1 VDERW
6 DERMVSPGAAYATP
20 ARSLVTFPGSLIP
33 IEDHRHASREPSP
46 TAGIVIARSTAD
58 GRDPR
63 APGGVATMPR
73 TTKLVALL
81 LALVAGSSA
90 ARAQGVQTGMLTGF
104 VRGSDGL
111 SLPGA
116 TVTVGSPAL
125 QGVRTTVSDV
135 NGAYVIR
142 GLPPGTYAVT
152 FEFPDMKPVTD
163 STVVPLGGTASLDA
177 TLTTVTA
184 AELVNVTAETP
195 SILTRP
201 TGGLNLTQSDIDR
214 LPSGRTPDQI
224 AELAPGLT
232 NNKPNAGQVTISG
245 AFAWDNVFFI
255 DGVDVNDNLFGDAEN
270 VFIEDA
276 VEETQVLTSGIS
288 AEYGRFSGGVINIVT
303 KRGGNDFSGTF
314 RVNFTN
320 PAWVDE
326 TPFERDAGDERE
338 SKLNKFYEG
347 TLGGPIV
354 RDKAWF
360 FFAARDQES
369 RNETPLPETGA
380 PFSQVNSSTRFE
392 LKGTV
397 TPMPN
402 QTVQVSFVDND
413 QETVRPSFSFT
424 VDPNA
429 FENAQFPSELFVVN
443 WNGVINQQMFGT
455 LQYSRKDA
463 TLQIGGTSTAI
474 QDSPFIT
481 LGVTVP
487 DGFHYNGPYFDGTD
501 PEERDN
507 DQITGSLAYF
517 LSSRRTGTHDLKAG
531 FERFNARSVGGNSQS
546 PSSFVFFT
554 DYVVDEAGVPVFDAQ
569 GRLIPVWGPGES
581 ASNNWLASRGAELD
595 ITSWSF
601 YGQDRW
607 TPARRVTLDLGVRYE
622 RTRSEA
628 TGGIIGVD
636 TDTFVPRLGASF
648 DLEGTG
654 RTIASASYAHYAG
667 KYNLNQI
674 GRNSSVGNPAR
685 VTRFYF
691 GPAGVGR
698 DFAPA
703 YDLSNSL
710 ILNGEFPTENVFVD
724 EGMSSPV
731 TREFTLSLGREV
743 GDRGVGRVMYIWRK
757 TTNFI
762 EDFIDV
768 PGPAGQTDVIVDGED
783 FGTFDNTY
791 YRNSDEPQRRYQALQ
806 FQGNYRFGSR
816 LQVAGHWTVQL
827 RNDGNF
833 EGEATNQPALTSL
846 VGDYVGILTEDRN
859 FPVGRLDDFQRH
871 KVRIWGFYDM
881 DLGRFGSL
889 DIAPLWRLNSA
900 TTYSLTAA
908 SVPLSTVQR
917 ARNPGYATLP
927 GSGANGSQTL
937 FFGERGSES
946 FAGYALLDLGFTYE
960 VPVWRTLRPWM
971 KFEILNLFNN
981 QKVITW
987 DTTVTPDASS
997 PLDANGLPT
1006 GYVRGARFGEATSAG
1021 DFPAPRPG
1029 VTGFNDGGRAFLM
1042 AAGVRF

>member
-1 VDERW
+1 
-6 DERMVSPGAAYATP
+6 
-20 ARSLVTFPGSLIP
+20 
-33 IEDHRHASREPSP
+33 
-46 TAGIVIARSTAD
+46 
-58 GRDPR
+58 
-63 APGGVATMPR
+63 MPR
-73 TTKLVALL
+73 TLEIAAVLIAIVVASG
-81 LALVAGSSA
+81 VTS
-90 ARAQGVQTGMLTGF
+90 AQGVQTGVLTGF

-116 TVTVGSPAL
+116 TVTVSSPAL

-135 NGAYVIR
+135 NGAYILR
-142 GLPPGTYAVT
+142 GLPPGTYEVT
-152 FEFPDMKPVTD
+152 VEFPDMKPVTD
-163 STVVPLGGTASLDA
+163 TTVVPLGGTANLDA
-177 TLTTVTA
+177 TMTTVTA
-184 AELVNVTAETP
+184 AETVTVVAETP
-195 SILTRP
+195 SMLTRP

-232 NNKPNAGQVTISG
+232 NNTPNAGQVTISG

-276 VEETQVLTSGIS
+276 VDETQVLTSGIS
-288 AEYGRFSGGVINIVT
+288 AEYGRFSGGVVNIIT
-303 KRGGNDFSGTF
+303 KRGGNDFSGSF

-326 TPFERDAGDERE
+326 TPFEREADNERA
-338 SKLNKFYEG
+338 SKVNKFYEG

-354 RDKAWF
+354 RNKAWF
-360 FFAARDQES
+360 FFAARDQET
-369 RNETPLPETGA
+369 RNETALPETNA
-380 PFSQVNSSTRFE
+380 PFSTVNSSTRFE
-392 LKGTV
+392 VKGTV
-397 TPMPN
+397 TPMAN
-402 QTVQVSFVDND
+402 QTIQASYVDND
-413 QETVRPSFSFT
+413 QETTRPSFSFT
-424 VDPNA
+424 IDPNA
-429 FENAQFPSELFVVN
+429 FENSQFPSELFVVN
-443 WNGVINQQMFGT
+443 WNGVINDKMFGT
-455 LQYSRKDA
+455 LQYSRKNA
-463 TLQIGGTSTAI
+463 TLQLGGTNTAI
-474 QDSPFIT
+474 QDSPFLS

-487 DGFHYNGPYFDGTD
+487 ASNHYNGPYFDGTD
-501 PEERDN
+501 PEERNN

-517 LSSRRTGTHDLKAG
+517 LSSRATGTHDVKGG
-531 FERFNARSVGGNSQS
+531 FERFNANSVGGNSQS

-554 DYVVDEAGVPVFDAQ
+554 DYAVDADGVPVFDAQ
-569 GRLIPVWGPGES
+569 GRLIPVWGPGIS
-581 ASNNWLASRGAELD
+581 ASNNWLAARGSELD
-595 ITSWSF
+595 ITTWSF
-601 YGQDRW
+601 YAQDRW
-607 TPARRVTLDLGVRYE
+607 TPMRRVSLDLGLRYE

-636 TDTFVPRLGASF
+636 TDTIVPRAGATL
-648 DLEGTG
+648 DVDGAG
-654 RTIASASYAHYAG
+654 RTIVSASYAHYAG

-685 VTRFYF
+685 VTRFYL
-691 GPAGVGR
+691 GPPGTGR

-703 YDLSNSL
+703 YNLSNYV
-710 ILNGEFPTENVFVD
+710 ILSGEFPTENVFVED
-724 EGMSSPV
+724 GLSSPI
-731 TREFTLSLGREV
+731 TREFTVSLGRDV
-743 GDRGVGRVMYIWRK
+743 GDRGVARVLYVWRK

-762 EDFIDV
+762 EDFVDV
-768 PGPAGQTDVIVDGED
+768 PGPAGQTEVIVDGED

-827 RNDGNF
+827 ENEGNF

-846 VGDYVGILTEDRN
+846 VGDYVGILTEDRD

-871 KVRIWGFYDM
+871 KVRIWGFYNL
-881 DLGRFGSL
+881 DLGRFGGL
-889 DIAPLWRLNSA
+889 DIAPLWRINSA
-900 TTYSLTAA
+900 TTYSLAAA
-908 SVPLSTVQR
+908 SVPLSAVQR

-946 FAGYALLDLGFTYE
+946 FKGYALLDLGFTYQ
-960 VPVWRTLRPWM
+960 VPVWRTLRPWI
-971 KFEILNLFNN
+971 KLEVLNVFND
-981 QKVITW
+981 QKLVTW
-987 DTTVTPDASS
+987 DTTVTPDPAS

-1006 GYVRGARFGEATSAG
+1006 GFIRGPRFGQATSAG